1 MTIKSVTVT
10 EFKAHCLAFIR
21 DVESGGGPL
30 VLTRRGRVVARL
42 VGPPGPPGSP
52 GSPAAEPLW
61 LQLRGRGRLGVPPG
75 HSVIDEGDF
84 DAAR

>member
-42 VGPPGPPGSP
+42 VGPPG
-52 GSPAAEPLW
+52 SPAAEPPW

-75 HSVIDEGDF
+75 HSVIDDGDF